1 MIYRVKNLHKDYQMG
16 KVIVHAVD
24 GITCDFE
31 EGKFY
36 TVMGPSGSGKST
48 FLHMLGLLDVPTEG
62 KIFFDDLDTSTLS
75 ENKKSELRNTA
86 IGFIFQKYYLVPVL
100 NVYENVELPLLQ
112 RKNLS
117 KEEIKISVDNIIE
130 AVGLQKF
137 KNHRPTELSGGQQ
150 QRVAIARALVT
161 NPKVV
166 IADEPTAN
174 LDSKN
179 GQEIIK
185 IMLQLNKINHTTF
198 IFSTHDPSITNY
210 CDEVVR
216 IKDGKIV

>member
-1 MIYRVKNLHKDYQMG
+1 MIYSVKNLHKDYKMG
-16 KVIVHAVD
+16 KVIVPAVD
-24 GITCDFE
+24 GITYDFE
-31 EGKFY
+31 QGKFY

-48 FLHMLGLLDVPTEG
+48 FLHMLGLLDVPTQG
-62 KIFFDDLDTSTLS
+62 KVYFDNIDSSTLS
-75 ENKKSELRNTA
+75 ENKKSELRNTE

-117 KEEIKISVDNIIE
+117 KVEIKERVDEIIE
-130 AVGLQKF
+130 SVGLGKF
-137 KNHRPTELSGGQQ
+137 KNHRSLELSGGQQ

-179 GQEIIK
+179 GEEIIK
-185 IMLQLNKINHTTF
+185 IMLKLNVTNHTTF

-216 IKDGKIV
+216 IKDGKFV